1 MAHTV
6 SAREY
11 AEDPAVVAARAGS
24 SERGNQAAEPDELV
38 LDVLDDEEEAVDE
51 EAEDDVFDSDDDFD
65 SDGFVADDE
74 DAGALLD
81 DEPRLS
87 LR

>member
-1 MAHTV
+1 M
-6 SAREY
+6 
-11 AEDPAVVAARAGS
+11 
-24 SERGNQAAEPDELV
+24 

-51 EAEDDVFDSDDDFD
+51 EAEDDVFDSDDDLD

>member
-1 MAHTV
+1 M
-6 SAREY
+6 
-11 AEDPAVVAARAGS
+11 VAAGAGS

-51 EAEDDVFDSDDDFD
+51 EAEDDVFDSDDVLD
-65 SDGFVADDE
+65 SDGFVADE